1 MSRQSAS
8 RQMRLSSAMSLSMR
22 AGVNFTS
29 ASGQKPII
37 SIDIFLSI
45 GLDLYAGNKGAAF

>member
-1 MSRQSAS
+1 MLRQSAS

-37 SIDIFLSI
+37 SIAFFSI
-45 GLDLYAGNKGAAF
+45 GLDFYAGNKGAAF